1 MALNEPIIAQV
12 PLFAGLPQR
21 ELVYLAETLR
31 QITIPAETVLLRE
44 GEYGDRCYV
53 VLDGQV
59 EIIKALGTADERL
72 LDSYGTG
79 ELFGEMSLL
88 NPDHQRSASVR
99 TRLPALLLEI
109 TRTDFDAL
117 LRRQPT
123 FAYEMGRM
131 LSRRLRESVDT
142 TIRDLQAKNRQL
154 TAAYQD
160 LQAAQLQIIEK
171 EKFDSELAVMRELQ
185 ARSLPRTLPRM
196 VGFDFGARLEP
207 ARVMSGDFFD
217 FIPLGP
223 DTLGIAV
230 ADVCGKGV
238 PAAFV
243 MALARSLM
251 RAEAGR
257 ASSPALALQR
267 VNQHLLDLIG
277 SGTFVTVLYGV
288 LDRAG
293 RTFSYARAGHE
304 LPIVFDAKGMAIEP
318 VREHGQPLGLFAN
331 PALDQQAIAI
341 PSGGG
346 LLLYTDGMTEAIDQ
360 RGGFFGLALLREIV
374 RLNHRISAQEL
385 SDRLLETVQAYHGR
399 APQDDD
405 VTLVVVRAD

>member
-1 MALNEPIIAQV
+1 MVLSEPILAQV
-12 PLFAGLPQR
+12 PLFAGLPHR

-31 QITIPAETVLLRE
+31 QITIPADTVLLRE

-59 EIIKALGTADERL
+59 EIVKALGTADERL
-72 LDSYGTG
+72 LSSYGTG

-99 TRLPALLLEI
+99 TRSPALLLEI

-142 TIRDLQAKNRQL
+142 TIRDLQAKNHQL
-154 TAAYQD
+154 TAAYQA
-160 LQAAQLQIIEK
+160 LQAAQLQIIEQ
-171 EKFDSELAVMRELQ
+171 EKFDRELAVMRELQ
-185 ARSLPRTLPRM
+185 ERSLPHTLPRLA
-196 VGFDFGARLEP
+196 GFDLGARLEP
-207 ARVMSGDFFD
+207 ARLMSGDFFD
-217 FIPLGP
+217 FIPLGQ
-223 DTLGIAV
+223 DTLGIVV

-243 MALARSLM
+243 MALARGLI

-257 ASSPALALQR
+257 ASSPAQALQS
-267 VNQHLLDLIG
+267 VNQHLLDMVG
-277 SGTFVTVLYGV
+277 SGMFVTVLYGV
-288 LDRAG
+288 LERAG

-304 LPIVFDAKGMAIEP
+304 LPIVFDAEGAAIELG
-318 VREHGQPLGLFAN
+318 RGDGQPLGLFDN

-346 LLLYTDGMTEAIDQ
+346 LLIYTDGMTDAIDP
-360 RGGFFGLALLREIV
+360 RGGFFGLTLLREIV
-374 RLNHRISAQEL
+374 GLNCDIPAQAL
-385 SDRLLETVQAYHGR
+385 CDLLLETVHAYHGR

-405 VTLVVVRAD
+405 ITLVVVRAE

>member
-1 MALNEPIIAQV
+1 Q
-12 PLFAGLPQR
+12 
-21 ELVYLAETLR
+21 
-31 QITIPAETVLLRE
+31 
-44 GEYGDRCYV
+44 
-53 VLDGQV
+53 
-59 EIIKALGTADERL
+59 
-72 LDSYGTG
+72 
-79 ELFGEMSLL
+79 
-88 NPDHQRSASVR
+88 
-99 TRLPALLLEI
+99 
-109 TRTDFDAL
+109 
-117 LRRQPT
+117 
-123 FAYEMGRM
+123 
-131 LSRRLRESVDT
+131 
-142 TIRDLQAKNRQL
+142 
-154 TAAYQD
+154 
-160 LQAAQLQIIEK
+160 
-171 EKFDSELAVMRELQ
+171 EKFESELAVMRKLQ
-185 ARSLPRTLPRM
+185 ERSLPHTLPQM

-217 FIPLGP
+217 FIPLGQ

-257 ASSPALALQR
+257 ASSPAQALQR
-267 VNQHLLDLIG
+267 VNQHLLDMIG

-293 RTFSYARAGHE
+293 RMFSYARAGHE
-304 LPIVFDAKGMAIEP
+304 LPIVFDAKGTVIEP

-374 RLNHRISAQEL
+374 RLNRRISAQAL
-385 SDRLLETVQAYHGR
+385 CDRLLETVQAYHGR